1 MTTRAA
7 SRLGVALAALAAI
20 VLGGCASTGATR
32 PAALPGQSVPLPSD
46 PLALLDIAQRE
57 FRATGPI
64 VNVETSFAAAD
75 KALVVAPKS
84 DLARYFVARSA
95 KWLLEFGKN
104 LATDRARELAAKGL
118 DAATAL
124 LARDPD
130 NAEYVFLD
138 GALQGYKMQHATIPN
153 PLGQK
158 KILESLRKAAK
169 ADPWIDQGGPLRA
182 VGAILFKSPPWP
194 AGVGDVDDA
203 LDQLRQA
210 VLLFPAHPANRFY
223 LGQALVADRQKNAA
237 KKELEEVLRLCKDP
251 RWGAVCETYLP
262 KTEAELKSL
271 GLAPSDPG
279 GAADH

>member
-158 KILESLRKAAK
+158 KILERFRKAAK
-169 ADPWIDQGGPLRA
+169 TDPWIDQGGPLRA
-182 VGAILFKSPPWP
+182 VGAILIKSPPWP
-194 AGVGDVDDA
+194 AGVGDTDEG
-203 LDQLRQA
+203 LDHLRQA
-210 VLLFPAHPANRFY
+210 VLLFPVHPANRYY
-223 LGQALVADRQKNAA
+223 LGLALVADRQKDAA
-237 KKELEEVLRLCKDP
+237 KKEFEEARRLCQDA

-262 KTEAELKSL
+262 KAEAELTALS
-271 GLAPSDPG
+271 GTPAN
-279 GAADH
+279 H